1 MEDVILGEE
10 KIAKIDEK
18 CIRKF
23 NLRLTNFSFLEK
35 NIYKKKNIYKSIVRT
50 IKKATNSKINKRRD
64 FSRS

>member
-1 MEDVILGEE
+1 MILGGE

-18 CIRKF
+18 CIREF

-35 NIYKKKNIYKSIVRT
+35 KKKNIYKSIVRT

>member
-1 MEDVILGEE
+1 MGGE

-18 CIRKF
+18 CVLSCIRKF

-35 NIYKKKNIYKSIVRT
+35 KKKNIYKNIVRM

-64 FSRS
+64 FLDCGD